1 MSIVRVFFNPLN
13 ARDKQEFP
21 IEPGTALIDFLQ
33 KEFPTGFDGCLRVFV
48 GVDEIDLDDLDYVV
62 KPDDRITMLVMP
74 ADPATI
80 GVAIVTALVS
90 VAVGFVINQLFPP
103 KVPGSGKE
111 ETESPVYSLNASR
124 NASRLGDTIESS
136 YGTVSWPPSFASA
149 PYLFYYSETN
159 EQFADHLLCLGA
171 GEYDIEDVFIGDT
184 PASSMEPGTV
194 QWWKFGPDDHQE
206 RMGIITNTING
217 RIANTAIPFPFREN
231 VFTSPEVEDIQQPFN
246 LDERDLTAGG
256 GLAGVALPAGFDPVA
271 QQDVA
276 GRITEVDSGLD
287 IRAGDTITISGTASN
302 NGDFIIEAVTV
313 DPLNP
318 AIMTLFQKPD
328 QTNQFVYENPLAG
341 SYTVN
346 TATKILSAGPFRAQK
361 QGQQCTSIQVDI
373 IFPQG
378 LYRIDG
384 TNQNVKSGGPITFNI
399 YCQRIDSNG
408 DPIDAP
414 VTRQVTYEAKT
425 RVALRFTEAIG
436 VPTGAYEV
444 TLERDSQTPVSED
457 TKRHEIVSW
466 AGLKGVLAMNGQVP
480 AYGKVTLLAV
490 RLKASAGLGSAARSR
505 IRVTA
510 TRNLGEGKSSDNPIT
525 VIKDIWTDKFVGM
538 GRPLDE
544 LETDLLDLVE
554 LEWEA
559 LDGGPSFNGSF
570 DTRSTGMES
579 MNAVMSMAGAK
590 VIQVGG
596 LTTIAQEQAQP
607 VRTAMFTSANMVR
620 DSLKIEY
627 GFDTDND
634 YDGVTVE
641 YRDPVSWQPAFVTQP
656 EDAEYPD
663 TYTLFGCTDKF
674 YAQKYARYMRNVK
687 RLRRKKVTF
696 STELDGII
704 PRVGDRFAVASPMP
718 NWATSGVVTDVI
730 DAVTIRVD
738 RMLPWS
744 ETEDNYMMLRSDV
757 GRPSSSYVVT
767 KGADDTEVVFG
778 EVPDVTINDAQGME
792 PTSYVFGTQDNMVRD
807 FVLSKITPQGDTIVQ
822 IEGQTYTA
830 AIYDGAPPQ
839 MGNPKQPC
847 EFTIPTDPIDSV
859 SLYRPTLGGAN
870 TMSQFELFNRIG
882 AHCIAN
888 FRDEVVSQSFDYG
901 ETWTH
906 DGGFPSEGQPTTWV
920 PNDGTFY
927 ATIRNGNLSSYI
939 GFLEL
944 DGTTWNVGFNLF
956 NGEYDGQAARITP
969 QNFLLSAGRNSTTQS
984 GYSNNW
990 MSVMKWNGPLGD
1002 SEPPIDQGEGGA
1014 DIANGTNA
1022 TRMILVEQLYNED
1035 GTDYGGVYLIIYWDS
1050 VSQYRLASFI
1060 ELADGGILE
1069 FKKYEASNW
1078 GNELKAYQSN
1088 GQGTVLLSDD
1098 TSILRWT
1105 YGSPETGSL
1114 ETVDTPT
1121 LDSGEEIESIAW
1133 NGQMWLGHIY
1143 LGQSTTQWKTIY
1155 SLDLDGSTW
1164 VSGPVV
1170 NLPEPYTSAGGEQA
1184 DNVWAGEDGQWY
1196 GFIRTADNERVNFFK
1211 FQYGTYTGDCEFV
1224 S

>member
-1 MSIVRVFFNPLN
+1 MSIVRVFFNPLDAN
-13 ARDKQEFP
+13 DKQEFP

-33 KEFPTGFDGCLRVFV
+33 KEFPIGFDGCLRVFV
-48 GVDEIDLDDLDYVV
+48 GVDEIDLDDLDYKV
-62 KPDDRITMLVMP
+62 KDEERITMLVMP
-74 ADPATI
+74 ASGFEI
-80 GVAIVTALVS
+80 GAIVLQALIAVS
-90 VAVGFVINQLFPP
+90 IGFVINLIFPP
-103 KVPGSGKE
+103 KTPGFAKE

-124 NASRLGDTIESS
+124 NASRLGDPIETI
-136 YGTVSWPPSFASA
+136 YGTTSWPPSFASA
-149 PYLFYYSETN
+149 PYSFYYDDTN
-159 EQFADHLLCLGA
+159 DQFVDELLCLGN
-171 GEYDIEDVFIGDT
+171 GEFDPDSIEIYVGDT
-184 PASSMEPGTV
+184 PLTSLEPGTV
-194 QWWKFGPDDHQE
+194 QWWLFGPNDHTE
-206 RMGIITNTING
+206 RLGIITNTING
-217 RIANTAIPFPFREN
+217 RIAGTAIPFPFREN
-231 VFTSPEVEDIQQPFN
+231 VFTSPEVESYEFN
-246 LDERDLTAGG
+246 IDRRDADATPVGFGG
-256 GLAGVALPAGFDPVA
+256 IARASGYFDPIA
-271 QQDVA
+271 KQTLTGHIA
-276 GRITEVDSGLD
+276 EVDSGLD
-287 IRAGDTITISGTASN
+287 IRPGDTLTITGGSLN
-302 NGDFIIEAVTV
+302 DGDHVIGAVTV
-313 DPLNP
+313 DPNNSAL
-318 AIMTLFQKPD
+318 MTLFQKDESNP
-328 QTNQFVYENPLAG
+328 FVDEDPFAG
-341 SYTVN
+341 SYTIN
-346 TATKILSAGPFRAQK
+346 TVAPTQSAGPYRAQK
-361 QGQQCTSIQVDI
+361 LGQQCTSIQCDFV
-373 IFPQG
+373 FQQG
-378 LYRIDG
+378 LYRVDG
-384 TNQNVKSGGPITFNI
+384 NDGSIKEGWPVEIRIS
-399 YCQRIDSNG
+399 CQRIDG
-408 DPIDAP
+408 DGLPIDPP
-414 VTRQVTYEAKT
+414 VVRDKTYDGYRSRLPVRST
-425 RVALRFTEAIG
+425 IAIG

-444 TLERDSQTPVSED
+444 TVTLLTEVSTD
-457 TKRHEIVSW
+457 TRRHEILTW
-466 AGLKGVLAMNGQVP
+466 TGLKGVLAMNGQVP
-480 AYGKVTLLAV
+480 AYGPVTLLAL
-490 RLKASAGLGSAARSR
+490 RLKATSGLGSSARSR
-505 IRVTA
+505 VRVRA
-510 TRNLGEGKSSDNPIT
+510 TRDLGEGTNSANPIT
-525 VIKDIWTDKFVGM
+525 VLKDIWTNTNYGM
-538 GRPLDE
+538 ARPLTE
-544 LETDLLDLVE
+544 LDTDVLDPLEV
-554 LEWEA
+554 EWEEMF
-559 LDGGPSFNGSF
+559 GGPRFNGAF
-570 DTRSTGMES
+570 DSRSTGFDAMQSVAS
-579 MNAVMSMAGAK
+579 MTGCK

-596 LTTIAQEQAQP
+596 LTSLAQERAQP
-607 VRTAMFTSANMVR
+607 VRTAMFTSGNMIR

-627 GFDTDND
+627 AFDTDNEND
-634 YDGVTVE
+634 SISIE
-641 YRDPVSWQPAFVTQP
+641 YRDPITFQPAFVLKPATGL
-656 EDAEYPD
+656 YPS
-663 TYTLFGCTDKF
+663 TYTLFGCTDRA
-674 YAQKYARYMRNVK
+674 YAQEYAQYLWNLQ
-687 RLRRKKVTF
+687 RLRRKKITF
-696 STELDGII
+696 NTELDGLI
-704 PRVGDRFAVASPMP
+704 PRLGDRFAVSTPLP
-718 NWATSGVVTDVI
+718 DWGVSGVLTDII
-730 DAVTIRVD
+730 DATTIRVD

-744 ETEDNYMMLRSDV
+744 GSEDNYMMLRSDT
-757 GRPSSSYVVT
+757 GTPSSTYKVT
-767 KGADDTEVVFG
+767 RGAADNEVVFG
-778 EVPDVTINDAQGME
+778 EVPDVSINDQQGME
-792 PTSYVFGTQDNMVRD
+792 PTNYAFGTQSNLVKD
-807 FVLSKITPQGDTIVQ
+807 FVLSKISPQGDTIVQ
-822 IEGQTYTA
+822 VEGQTYTA

-1002 SEPPIDQGEGGA
+1002 SEPPVDQGEGGA

-1170 NLPEPYTSAGGEQA
+1170 NLPEPYTSAGGEQG